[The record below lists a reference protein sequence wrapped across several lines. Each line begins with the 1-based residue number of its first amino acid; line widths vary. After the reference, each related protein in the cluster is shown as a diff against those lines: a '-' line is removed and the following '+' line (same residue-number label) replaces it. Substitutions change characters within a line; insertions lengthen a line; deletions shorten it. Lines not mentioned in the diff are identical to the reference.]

1 MTKHLTLIAFIIAS
15 LQVLAIDTKV
25 PELHWTLPT
34 TLEGIR
40 QERAN
45 LKIEEEPMPVSI
57 MCQGRGVKEVKGVKV
72 VKGDKE
78 VQVDVDKSERYW
90 TVKRDMTLASAPYI
104 ALGIAL
110 HAVKRDVRKVNND
123 INDGFNNKVDDYLQ
137 YAPLALTYGLKAT
150 GYQGRSQWGRL
161 LVSNAFSAAIMA
173 ALGK

>member
-57 MCQGRGVKEVKGVKV
+57 MCQGRGG
-72 VKGDKE
+72 
-78 VQVDVDKSERYW
+78 
-90 TVKRDMTLASAPYI
+90 
-104 ALGIAL
+104 
-110 HAVKRDVRKVNND
+110 
-123 INDGFNNKVDDYLQ
+123 
-137 YAPLALTYGLKAT
+137 
-150 GYQGRSQWGRL
+150 
-161 LVSNAFSAAIMA
+161 
-173 ALGK
+173 